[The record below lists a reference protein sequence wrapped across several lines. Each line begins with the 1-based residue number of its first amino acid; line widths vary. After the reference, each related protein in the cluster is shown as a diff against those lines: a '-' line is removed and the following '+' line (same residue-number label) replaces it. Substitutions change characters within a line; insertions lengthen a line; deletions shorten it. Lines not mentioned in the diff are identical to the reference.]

1 MNASRRRERAAKLTN
16 DRRLSGQLRTFGS
29 IPLASEGGQDPT
41 LSSKVSRI
49 ALSAS
54 AAALGSI
61 AAYWTLLATRQG
73 HILFDARKRHPVVHL
88 SDDFSTYSHTV
99 PGGMVRGYVYHP
111 QGEAALQDL
120 LIYFA
125 GRGEDVR
132 ATAKALHWLPEG
144 FGFAAVNYRGVA
156 DSEGRPSEVASVTD
170 ACQFANH
177 LRRALPKVRLH
188 VVGRS
193 LGTGVAIQLV
203 ARQEFSSL
211 QLVTPYDSML
221 EVAKKR
227 FPLVPLSILLRHQF
241 NSLAHSREVA
251 AKTQVL
257 LAESDDVVLPERSQK
272 LIAAWPTPISV
283 QTIPGSNHHSIM
295 GLEATWL
302 HLVDFALT
310 AVLSEPKAA

>member
-1 MNASRRRERAAKLTN
+1 M
-16 DRRLSGQLRTFGS
+16 
-29 IPLASEGGQDPT
+29 
-41 LSSKVSRI
+41 SSKVSRI

-54 AAALGSI
+54 AAAIGGI

-73 HILFDARKRHPVVHL
+73 HILFNARKLPVVHL

-111 QGEAALQDL
+111 QGEDTLQDL
-120 LIYFA
+120 FIYFA

-132 ATAKALHWLPEG
+132 ATAQMLHWLPKG
-144 FGFAAVNYRGVA
+144 FGFAAINYRGVA
-156 DSEGRPSEVASVTD
+156 DSQGHPSEIASVED
-170 ACQFANH
+170 AAQFANH
-177 LRRALPKVRLH
+177 LRRAFPQARLH

-203 ARQEFSSL
+203 ALQDFESL

-221 EVAKKR
+221 EIAKKR
-227 FPLVPLSILLRHQF
+227 FPLVPLSLLLRHQF
-241 NSLAHSREVA
+241 NSLEHSKEVA

-257 LAESDDVVLPERSQK
+257 LAEHDDVVVPERSQK

-302 HLVDFALT
+302 HLIDFALT
-310 AVLSEPKAA
+310 AILPEPKAA

>member
-1 MNASRRRERAAKLTN
+1 
-16 DRRLSGQLRTFGS
+16 
-29 IPLASEGGQDPT
+29 

-54 AAALGSI
+54 AAAIGSI

-73 HILFDARKRHPVVHL
+73 HILFNARKLPVVHL

-111 QGEAALQDL
+111 QGEDTLQDL
-120 LIYFA
+120 FVYFA

-132 ATAKALHWLPEG
+132 ATAQMLHWLPKG
-144 FGFAAVNYRGVA
+144 FGFAAINYRGVA
-156 DSEGRPSEVASVTD
+156 DSQGHPSEIASVED
-170 ACQFANH
+170 AAQFANH
-177 LRRALPKVRLH
+177 LRRAFPQARLH

-203 ARQEFSSL
+203 ALQDFESL

-221 EVAKKR
+221 EIAKKR
-227 FPLVPLSILLRHQF
+227 FPLVPLSLLLRHQF
-241 NSLAHSREVA
+241 NSLEHSKEVA

-257 LAESDDVVLPERSQK
+257 LAEHDDVVVPERSQK

-302 HLVDFALT
+302 HLIDFALT
-310 AVLSEPKAA
+310 AILPEPKAA

>member
-1 MNASRRRERAAKLTN
+1 M
-16 DRRLSGQLRTFGS
+16 
-29 IPLASEGGQDPT
+29 
-41 LSSKVSRI
+41 SSNKVFRI

-54 AAALGSI
+54 AAAIGSL

-73 HILFDARKRHPVVHL
+73 DILFNARKLPVVHL
-88 SDDFSTYSHTV
+88 SEDFSTYSHTV

-111 QGEAALQDL
+111 QGEDALQDL
-120 LIYFA
+120 FIYFA

-132 ATAKALHWLPEG
+132 ATAQMLHWLPEG
-144 FGFAAVNYRGVA
+144 FGFAALNYRGVA
-156 DSEGRPSEVASVTD
+156 DSQGRPSEIASVED
-170 ACQFANH
+170 ASQFANH
-177 LRRALPKVRLH
+177 LRRAFPQARLH

-203 ARQEFSSL
+203 AHQPFESL

-227 FPLVPLSILLRHQF
+227 FPLVPLSLLLRHQF
-241 NSLAHSREVA
+241 NSLEHSREVA

-257 LAESDDVVLPERSQK
+257 LAEHDDVVLPERSAK
-272 LIAAWPTPISV
+272 LINAWPTPIQV
-283 QTIPGSNHHSIM
+283 QTVPGSDHHSIM

-302 HLVDFALT
+302 YLIDFALT
-310 AVLSEPKAA
+310 AILPEPKVA

>member
-1 MNASRRRERAAKLTN
+1 
-16 DRRLSGQLRTFGS
+16 
-29 IPLASEGGQDPT
+29 

-54 AAALGSI
+54 AAAIGGI

-73 HILFDARKRHPVVHL
+73 HILFNARKLPVVHL

-111 QGEAALQDL
+111 QGEDSLQDL
-120 LIYFA
+120 FVYFA

-132 ATAKALHWLPEG
+132 ATAQMLHWLPKG
-144 FGFAAVNYRGVA
+144 FGFAAINYRGVA
-156 DSEGRPSEVASVTD
+156 DSQGHPSEIASVED
-170 ACQFANH
+170 AAQFANH
-177 LRRALPKVRLH
+177 LRRAFPQARLH

-203 ARQEFSSL
+203 ALQDFESL

-221 EVAKKR
+221 EIAKKR
-227 FPLVPLSILLRHQF
+227 FPLVPLSLLLRHQF
-241 NSLAHSREVA
+241 NSLEHSKEVA

-257 LAESDDVVLPERSQK
+257 LAEHDDVVVPERSQK

-283 QTIPGSNHHSIM
+283 QTVPGSNHHSIM

-302 HLVDFALT
+302 HLIDFALT
-310 AVLSEPKAA
+310 AILPEPKAA

>member
-1 MNASRRRERAAKLTN
+1 M
-16 DRRLSGQLRTFGS
+16 
-29 IPLASEGGQDPT
+29 
-41 LSSKVSRI
+41 SSKVSRI

-54 AAALGSI
+54 AAAIGGI

-73 HILFDARKRHPVVHL
+73 HILFNARKLPVVHL

-111 QGEAALQDL
+111 QGEDSLQDL
-120 LIYFA
+120 FVYFA

-132 ATAKALHWLPEG
+132 ATAQMLHWLPKG
-144 FGFAAVNYRGVA
+144 FGFAAINYRGVA
-156 DSEGRPSEVASVTD
+156 DSQGHPSEIASVED
-170 ACQFANH
+170 AAQFANH
-177 LRRALPKVRLH
+177 LRRAFPQARLH

-203 ARQEFSSL
+203 ALQDFESL

-221 EVAKKR
+221 EIAKKR
-227 FPLVPLSILLRHQF
+227 FPLVPLSLLLRHQF
-241 NSLAHSREVA
+241 NSLEHSKEVA

-257 LAESDDVVLPERSQK
+257 LAEHDDVVVPERSQK

-283 QTIPGSNHHSIM
+283 QTVPGSNHHSIM

-302 HLVDFALT
+302 HLIDFALT
-310 AVLSEPKAA
+310 AILPEPKAA

>member
-1 MNASRRRERAAKLTN
+1 M
-16 DRRLSGQLRTFGS
+16 
-29 IPLASEGGQDPT
+29 
-41 LSSKVSRI
+41 SSKVSRI

-54 AAALGSI
+54 AAAIGSI

-73 HILFDARKRHPVVHL
+73 HILFNARKLPVVHL

-111 QGEAALQDL
+111 QGEDSLQDL
-120 LIYFA
+120 FVYFA

-132 ATAKALHWLPEG
+132 ATAQMLHWLPKG
-144 FGFAAVNYRGVA
+144 FGFAAINYRGVA
-156 DSEGRPSEVASVTD
+156 DSQGHPSEIASVED
-170 ACQFANH
+170 AAQFANH
-177 LRRALPKVRLH
+177 LRRAFPQARLH

-203 ARQEFSSL
+203 ALQDFESL

-221 EVAKKR
+221 EIAKKR
-227 FPLVPLSILLRHQF
+227 FPLVPLSLLLRHQF
-241 NSLAHSREVA
+241 NSLEHSKEVA

-257 LAESDDVVLPERSQK
+257 LAEHDDVVVPERSQK

-295 GLEATWL
+295 GLETTWL
-302 HLVDFALT
+302 HLIDFALT
-310 AVLSEPKAA
+310 AILPEPKAA

>member
-1 MNASRRRERAAKLTN
+1 MSRNKA
-16 DRRLSGQLRTFGS
+16 F
-29 IPLASEGGQDPT
+29 
-41 LSSKVSRI
+41 RI

-54 AAALGSI
+54 AAALGGL
-61 AAYWTLLATRQG
+61 AAYWTLLAARQG
-73 HILFDARKRHPVVHL
+73 HILFDARRLPVVHL

-120 LIYFA
+120 FVYFA

-132 ATAKALHWLPEG
+132 ATAQALHWLPEG
-144 FGFAAVNYRGVA
+144 FGFAAINYRGVA
-156 DSEGRPSEVASVTD
+156 DSEGHPSEIASVAD
-170 ACQFANH
+170 AMQFANH
-177 LRRALPKVRLH
+177 LRKAFPHARLH

-203 ARQEFSSL
+203 ARQDFASL
-211 QLVTPYDSML
+211 QLVTPYDSIL
-221 EVAKKR
+221 EVAKRR
-227 FPLVPLSILLRHQF
+227 FPLVPLSLLLRNRF
-241 NSLAHSREVA
+241 NSLAHCKEVA

-257 LAESDDVVLPERSQK
+257 LAERDDVVLPERSDK

-283 QTIPGSNHHSIM
+283 QTVPGSDHHSIM
-295 GLEATWL
+295 RLEPTWL

-310 AVLSEPKAA
+310 AILPEPKAA

>member
-1 MNASRRRERAAKLTN
+1 
-16 DRRLSGQLRTFGS
+16 
-29 IPLASEGGQDPT
+29 

-54 AAALGSI
+54 AAAIGSL

-73 HILFDARKRHPVVHL
+73 HILFNARKLPVVHL

-111 QGEAALQDL
+111 QGEAALHDL
-120 LIYFA
+120 FIYFA

-132 ATAKALHWLPEG
+132 ATAQMLHWLPEG
-144 FGFAAVNYRGVA
+144 FGFAAINYRGVA
-156 DSEGRPSEVASVTD
+156 DSQGHPSEVASVED
-170 ACQFANH
+170 AGQFARH
-177 LRRALPKVRLH
+177 LRRAYPQARLH

-193 LGTGVAIQLV
+193 LGTGVAVQLV
-203 ARQEFSSL
+203 ARQDFASL

-221 EVAKKR
+221 QVAKKR
-227 FPLVPLSILLRHQF
+227 FPLVPLSLLLRHQF
-241 NSLAHSREVA
+241 NSLEHCKEVA

-257 LAESDDVVLPERSQK
+257 LAERDDVVLPERSQK
-272 LIAAWPTPISV
+272 LIDAWPTPISV
-283 QTIPGSNHHSIM
+283 QTVPASDHHSIM

-302 HLVDFALT
+302 YLVDFALT
-310 AVLSEPKAA
+310 AVLPESKVA

>member
-1 MNASRRRERAAKLTN
+1 M
-16 DRRLSGQLRTFGS
+16 
-29 IPLASEGGQDPT
+29 
-41 LSSKVSRI
+41 SSKVSRI

-54 AAALGSI
+54 AAAVGGI

-73 HILFDARKRHPVVHL
+73 HILFNARKLPVVHL

-111 QGEAALQDL
+111 QGEDTLQDL
-120 LIYFA
+120 FVYFA

-132 ATAKALHWLPEG
+132 ATAQMLHWLPKG
-144 FGFAAVNYRGVA
+144 FGFAAINYRGVA
-156 DSEGRPSEVASVTD
+156 DSQGHPSEIASVED
-170 ACQFANH
+170 AAQFANH
-177 LRRALPKVRLH
+177 LRRAFPQARLH

-203 ARQEFSSL
+203 ALQDFESL

-221 EVAKKR
+221 EIAKKR
-227 FPLVPLSILLRHQF
+227 FPLVPLSLLLRHQF
-241 NSLAHSREVA
+241 NSLEHSKEVA

-257 LAESDDVVLPERSQK
+257 LAEHDDVVVPERSQK

-302 HLVDFALT
+302 HLIDFALT
-310 AVLSEPKAA
+310 AILPEPKAA

>member
-1 MNASRRRERAAKLTN
+1 LPSRIA
-16 DRRLSGQLRTFGS
+16 
-29 IPLASEGGQDPT
+29 
-41 LSSKVSRI
+41 RI

-54 AAALGSI
+54 AAAIGGI
-61 AAYWTLLATRQG
+61 ATYWTLLAIRQG
-73 HILFDARKRHPVVHL
+73 HILFDARKHPVVHL

-111 QGEAALQDL
+111 QGEEALQDL
-120 LIYFA
+120 FIYFA

-132 ATAKALHWLPEG
+132 ATAQALHWLPEG

-156 DSEGRPSEVASVTD
+156 DSEGHPSEIASVND
-170 ACQFANH
+170 ASQFADH
-177 LRRALPKVRLH
+177 LRRAFPNARLH

-203 ARQEFSSL
+203 ARQDFSSL

-221 EVAKKR
+221 EVAKRR
-227 FPLVPLSILLRHQF
+227 FPLVPLSLLLRHQF
-241 NSLAHSREVA
+241 DSLAHSREVA
-251 AKTQVL
+251 AKTQAL
-257 LAESDDVVLPERSQK
+257 LAETDDVVLPERSEK
-272 LIAAWPTPISV
+272 LIAAWPTPICV
-283 QTIPGSNHHSIM
+283 QTVAGSTHHNIM

-310 AVLSEPKAA
+310 AVLPQPKSA

>member
-1 MNASRRRERAAKLTN
+1 
-16 DRRLSGQLRTFGS
+16 
-29 IPLASEGGQDPT
+29 

-54 AAALGSI
+54 AAAIGSI

-73 HILFDARKRHPVVHL
+73 HILFNARKLPVVHL

-111 QGEAALQDL
+111 QGEDSLRDL
-120 LIYFA
+120 FVYFA

-132 ATAKALHWLPEG
+132 ATAQMLHWLPEG
-144 FGFAAVNYRGVA
+144 FGFAALNYRGVA
-156 DSEGRPSEVASVTD
+156 DSQGRPSEIASVED
-170 ACQFANH
+170 ASQFANH
-177 LRRALPKVRLH
+177 LRRAFPHARLH

-203 ARQEFSSL
+203 ARQNFESL

-227 FPLVPLSILLRHQF
+227 FPLVPLSLLLRHQF
-241 NSLAHSREVA
+241 NSLEHCKEVA

-257 LAESDDVVLPERSQK
+257 LAEHDDVVLPERSQK
-272 LIAAWPTPISV
+272 LIAAWPTPVSV
-283 QTIPGSNHHSIM
+283 QTVPASNHHSIM
-295 GLEATWL
+295 GLEETWL
-302 HLVDFALT
+302 YLVDFALT
-310 AVLSEPKAA
+310 AVIPEPKAA

>member
-1 MNASRRRERAAKLTN
+1 
-16 DRRLSGQLRTFGS
+16 
-29 IPLASEGGQDPT
+29 

-54 AAALGSI
+54 AATIGSI

-73 HILFDARKRHPVVHL
+73 HILFNARKLPVVHL

-111 QGEAALQDL
+111 QGEDSLRDL
-120 LIYFA
+120 FVYFA

-132 ATAKALHWLPEG
+132 ATAQMLHWLPEG
-144 FGFAAVNYRGVA
+144 FGFAALNYRGVA
-156 DSEGRPSEVASVTD
+156 DSQGRPSEIASVED
-170 ACQFANH
+170 ASQFANH
-177 LRRALPKVRLH
+177 LRRAFPHARLH

-203 ARQEFSSL
+203 ARQDFESL

-227 FPLVPLSILLRHQF
+227 FPLVPLSLLLRHQF
-241 NSLAHSREVA
+241 NSLEHCKEVA

-257 LAESDDVVLPERSQK
+257 LAEHDDVVLPERSQK
-272 LIAAWPTPISV
+272 LIAAWPTPVSV
-283 QTIPGSNHHSIM
+283 QTVPASNHHSIM
-295 GLEATWL
+295 GLEETWL
-302 HLVDFALT
+302 YLVDFALT
-310 AVLSEPKAA
+310 AVIPEPKAA

>member
-1 MNASRRRERAAKLTN
+1 
-16 DRRLSGQLRTFGS
+16 
-29 IPLASEGGQDPT
+29 
-41 LSSKVSRI
+41 LSSSKAFRI

-54 AAALGSI
+54 AAAIGGI

-73 HILFDARKRHPVVHL
+73 HILFNARKLPVVHL

-111 QGEAALQDL
+111 QGEDALQDL
-120 LIYFA
+120 FIYFA

-132 ATAKALHWLPEG
+132 ATAQALHWLPEG

-156 DSEGRPSEVASVTD
+156 DSEGHPSEIASVAD
-170 ACQFANH
+170 AIQFANH
-177 LRRALPKVRLH
+177 LRKGFPQARLH

-203 ARQEFSSL
+203 AQQDFSSL

-227 FPLVPLSILLRHQF
+227 FPLVPLALLLRHRF
-241 NSLAHSREVA
+241 DSLTHCKEVA

-257 LAESDDVVLPERSQK
+257 LAERDDVVLPERSQK

-283 QTIPGSNHHSIM
+283 QTVPASDHHSIM
-295 GLEATWL
+295 GIEATWL
-302 HLVDFALT
+302 YLIDFALT
-310 AVLSEPKAA
+310 AILPEPIAA

>member
-1 MNASRRRERAAKLTN
+1 M
-16 DRRLSGQLRTFGS
+16 
-29 IPLASEGGQDPT
+29 P
-41 LSSKVSRI
+41 SKVSRI

-54 AAALGSI
+54 AAAIGSI

-73 HILFDARKRHPVVHL
+73 QILFNARKLPVVHL

-120 LIYFA
+120 FVYFA

-132 ATAKALHWLPEG
+132 ATAQMLHWLPEG
-144 FGFAAVNYRGVA
+144 FGFAALNYRGVA
-156 DSEGRPSEVASVTD
+156 DSQGHPSEIASVED
-170 ACQFANH
+170 ASQFAKH
-177 LRRALPKVRLH
+177 LRRAYPQARLH

-203 ARQEFSSL
+203 ARQDFASL

-221 EVAKKR
+221 EVAKRR
-227 FPLVPLSILLRHQF
+227 FPLVPLSLLLRHQF
-241 NSLAHSREVA
+241 NSLEHCKEVA

-257 LAESDDVVLPERSQK
+257 LAAKDDVVLPERSQK

-283 QTIPGSNHHSIM
+283 QTAPDSDHHNIM

-302 HLVDFALT
+302 YLIDFALT
-310 AVLSEPKAA
+310 AILPSSEAA